1 MGHKGAKPLEL
12 LLSLEPLEP
21 LNNKIVHFMEGIF

>member
-12 LLSLEPLEP
+12 LLSLEPL
-21 LNNKIVHFMEGIF
+21 NNKIVHFMEGIF